1 MTDTRHRVKN
11 ERSNSSGLAVWGN
24 MSMPKENNN
33 NNNNSKYFSGAAVP
47 EGNNSKEL

>member
-24 MSMPKENNN
+24 MSMPKDNNS
-33 NNNNSKYFSGAAVP
+33 NNSKYFSAAFP
-47 EGNNSKEL
+47 EQNNSKEL